1 MSKGFTLRINLINKT
16 MGINLTTLR
25 KELFL
30 EAFRRIHLHK
40 NSGML
45 ITNHS
50 YLFIG
55 AHLKELGSKSLLI
68 LS

>member
-1 MSKGFTLRINLINKT
+1 